1 MPRRSPTPTAL
12 DEEAF
17 AERRRLVELL
27 ENLSEADW
35 DHDSLC
41 AGWRVR
47 EVVAHMT
54 MPFRT
59 GPLSML
65 AGLVKARF
73 SFDTFADSAARRD
86 TAMYDSAQLLDL
98 LRQNVT
104 TVWHPPGGGEDGAL
118 SHDLIHGLDITEPLG
133 LPAPPADRIGLVLR
147 HGGAR
152 ALEHFGCTLDRS
164 LVATDTDATVGS
176 GARLE
181 LPAKDILLVIT
192 GRRTLDGVVSDA

>member
-147 HGGAR
+147 HGERGR
-152 ALEHFGCTLDRS
+152 WST
-164 LVATDTDATVGS
+164 S
-176 GARLE
+176 GA
-181 LPAKDILLVIT
+181 LLAGRSWPPMPT
-192 GRRTLDGVVSDA
+192 RASDRAPGSNSRRRTSFW